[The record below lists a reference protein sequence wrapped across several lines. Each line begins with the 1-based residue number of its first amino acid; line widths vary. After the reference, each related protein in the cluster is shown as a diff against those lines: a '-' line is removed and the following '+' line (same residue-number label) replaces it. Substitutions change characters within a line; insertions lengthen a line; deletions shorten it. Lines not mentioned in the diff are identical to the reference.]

1 MVLQERTLKTH
12 EKMCVLLKA
21 IPEEVEHRKEKWN
34 DSRKEKYGVKKWKPA
49 IFHPDLLLRASTTT
63 FYCLFQLLILI
74 VCLARPG
81 ISKLPFTAC
90 FFCAAHKVR
99 MVFTILNGY
108 KLKGDHFKTCENH
121 MKFKCQCYWH
131 MIIHLDIFYGY
142 YHITT
147 EEVNRDRDLVTHLV

>member
-49 IFHPDLLLRASTTT
+49 IFNPDLLLRASTTT

-81 ISKLPFTAC
+81 ISKLPLTAC
-90 FFCAAHKVR
+90 FFLCCPQGK
-99 MVFTILNGY
+99 NGFY
-108 KLKGDHFKTCENH
+108 NIKWLQIKRRPFQDMWKSHEIQMPVLLTYDHSFRYFLWLLSYN
-121 MKFKCQCYWH
+121 
-131 MIIHLDIFYGY
+131 
-142 YHITT
+142 
-147 EEVNRDRDLVTHLV
+147 NRRDE